1 MPKPKFIWFDTGKT
15 ISYRRASYT
24 GEPES
29 LQIYMQ
35 RFTTYKVI
43 SALHIYKQISFDG
56 QWGSDSLFV
65 QVPSGG
71 NLRKGPPLAFEHGK
85 TAIKTEQ
92 IN

>member
-56 QWGSDSLFV
+56 QWGSIHCLFKYLLV
-65 QVPSGG
+65 
-71 NLRKGPPLAFEHGK
+71 
-85 TAIKTEQ
+85 AIWEKDLH
-92 IN
+92 